1 MSLLLALLVGC
12 GGLPATIPNQPGAA
26 TAENAT
32 TIMAA
37 ASPDMPYAVYA
48 TVRGLT
54 QEQYRSCPEITVSND
69 TTLIKT
75 PSEGCVDSSGIQ
87 WSGSAS
93 YTLSGDTESL
103 SLNNFS
109 ASGVTGGWLAKGSQS
124 AYPPSDFSGTFL
136 TSKILVT
143 SLDAPTLDY
152 WVDTTVAYTSDG
164 SDYLYADN
172 WRGTIGVQDI
182 GTFDVV
188 GARTQLAYF
197 SGCDYGAA
205 AFGDIAVQGTADSRL
220 DISYHTFDAT
230 SNVRPPYKGET
241 ADTADTGFP
250 VDTSDTGDSGDTAET
265 GDTGE
270 TADTSDSSDTTDTSS
285 GADEDSLCGCATVM
299 VGGATVSECAVP
311 ARTVAW
317 PFVAVYTE

>member
-1 MSLLLALLVGC
+1 MSLLLTLLVGC
-12 GGLPATIPNQPGAA
+12 GGLPATIPNQPGVA

-32 TIMAA
+32 TIMTG
-37 ASPDMPYAVYA
+37 ASPDMAYAVYA
-48 TVRGLT
+48 TVRALT
-54 QEQYRSCPEITVSND
+54 QEQYRACPEVTVSND
-69 TTLIKT
+69 TTLVKT

-87 WSGSAS
+87 WNGSAS
-93 YTLSGDTESL
+93 YTVSGDTETL

-109 ASGVTGGWLAKGSQS
+109 ASGITGGWLAKGSQV
-124 AYPPSDFSGTFL
+124 AYPPADFSGTFL
-136 TSKILVT
+136 TSKMLVT

-182 GTFDVV
+182 GTFEVV

-205 AFGDIAVQGTADSRL
+205 AFGDIAIQGTAESRV
-220 DISYHTFDAT
+220 DVAYHTFDAT
-230 SNVRPPYKGET
+230 ANVRPPYKGET

-250 VDTSDTGDSGDTAET
+250 IDTSDTSDTSDSGDSGDSSDTSDTSDTGD
-265 GDTGE
+265 
-270 TADTSDSSDTTDTSS
+270 TTDTSV
-285 GADEDSLCGCATVM
+285 GADEDALCGCATVM
-299 VGGATVSECAVP
+299 VGGVTVSECTLP

-317 PFVAVYTE
+317 PFVVVYTE